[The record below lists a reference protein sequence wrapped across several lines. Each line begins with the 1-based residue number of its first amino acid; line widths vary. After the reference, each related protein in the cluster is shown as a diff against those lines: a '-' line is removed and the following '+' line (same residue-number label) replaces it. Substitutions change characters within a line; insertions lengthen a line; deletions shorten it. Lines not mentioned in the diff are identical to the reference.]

1 MTTMS
6 IFLRETNTTC
16 ARMIMVISGG
26 ELMFKSALKTW
37 DFFQREVDNSQQ
49 RSQSLKRVN

>member
-1 MTTMS
+1 MATMS
-6 IFLRETNTTC
+6 IFLRGTNTTC

-26 ELMFKSALKTW
+26 ELMFKSALETW

-49 RSQSLKRVN
+49 WSQSLKGVN